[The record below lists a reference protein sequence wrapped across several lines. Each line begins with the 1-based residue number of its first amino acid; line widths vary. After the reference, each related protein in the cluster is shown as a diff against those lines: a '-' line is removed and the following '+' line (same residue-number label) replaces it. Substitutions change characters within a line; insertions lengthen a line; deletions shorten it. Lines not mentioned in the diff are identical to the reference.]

1 MTTTYIGT
9 VFPPTS
15 QWHVDEVALIANIK
29 NQIHTTYPSTRNLFI
44 NTTWFG
50 PQFNNGE
57 YEKLVKL
64 INQEEQFDNLFMLAA
79 ADPVFLN
86 SDQIADII
94 VQTKSTNVFLM
105 GHFDSKYQFNF
116 HATILPTYFKSYTTE
131 ELLLEDPACLFVN
144 YNRKPREH
152 RTALVQKIV
161 DANLNNHGIVSLGK
175 NDSTYSKREK
185 GLCLLLGETIEE
197 YKDGNWGMADTLGI
211 PHDIH
216 SLGNINT
223 WKTHFLTVVSETE
236 FFPWDNTFVSEKT
249 WKPILGLR
257 PFVLNGQAKV
267 YQWLR
272 ERGFKTFN
280 HYFNGIELENVTEL
294 EIHDSIIEVLKY
306 LVTLDKKEI
315 LAMYN
320 DMLPDLIHNRDRF
333 FEFSREQQYRTENL
347 FK

>member
-9 VFPPTS
+9 TFPPS
-15 QWHVDEVALIANIK
+15 FQWHVDEVTLINNIK
-29 NQIHTTYPSTRNLFI
+29 NQIDASYPDAQNLFI

-64 INQEEQFDNLFMLAA
+64 INQGEQFDNLFMLAA

-94 VQTKSTNVFLM
+94 AQTKSTNVFLM

-116 HATILPTYFKSYTTE
+116 HATVLPTYFKSYTTE
-131 ELLLEDPACLFVN
+131 ELLLKDPVWLFVN

-152 RTALVQKIV
+152 RIELVQKIIN
-161 DANLNNHGIVSLGK
+161 AKLNNYGIMSLGK
-175 NDSTYSKREK
+175 NDSTYSKQEQE
-185 GLCLLLGETIEE
+185 LCLLLGETIEE
-197 YKDGNWGMADTLGI
+197 YKDGNWGMADIFGI

-216 SLGNINT
+216 SLGNITT

-257 PFVLNGQAKV
+257 PFIINGQIKI
-267 YQWLR
+267 YKWLR
-272 ERGFKTFN
+272 DHGFRTFN
-280 HYFNGIELENVTEL
+280 HYFNGIELENINEL
-294 EIHDSIIEVLKY
+294 QVHNSIVKVLKY

-315 LAMYN
+315 VSMYN
-320 DMLPDLIHNRDRF
+320 NMLPDLLHNQDRF
-333 FEFSREQQYRTENL
+333 FEFSKEQQYKMENL